1 MSYETVIG
9 LEVHAQL
16 KTNSKLFSGSAI
28 HFGAAPNSQ
37 TSFIDA
43 GLPGTL
49 PALNRQAVIMAIQ
62 FGLAVGAEINPRSIF
77 ARKNYFYPDLP
88 KGYQISQHEH
98 PIVAHGKLDIE
109 LKQGEVKTIAIARAH
124 LEEDAGK
131 SVHDAHPSY
140 TGIDLNRAGTPLL
153 EIVTEPCLYSSEEA
167 IAYLK
172 TIHQLVKFLGIC
184 DGNMQEG
191 SFRCDVNISLR
202 PSGSST
208 LGTRTELKNLNSFR
222 FIEKAIAYEEMRHA
236 DLLSQGQTIT
246 QETRLFCP
254 DREITVLMRSKENE
268 NDYRYFPDP
277 DLAPVCIDEALMH
290 EARSTMA
297 ALPQAIKA
305 SLKLSA
311 HFTDEDI
318 HFLLSTKANYDYF
331 SHVKQHCLA
340 DEKILVNWL
349 KGAYSRALNDRN
361 LTFEKPPVAA
371 NDLATLLNALADK
384 KISNSM
390 AKEIFQALWDTK
402 TPIATLLAQDSFQPL
417 NDDGLLINLIESL
430 MHNFPQQVNEYQ
442 AGKEQLLGFFVGK
455 IMKET
460 QGKASP
466 EHVNHLLKVHLGP
479 SEK

>member
-16 KTNSKLFSGSAI
+16 KTKSKLFSGSATR
-28 HFGAAPNSQ
+28 FGAAPNSQ

-43 GLPGTL
+43 ALPGTL
-49 PALNRQAVIMAIQ
+49 PTLNRQAVIMAIQ
-62 FGLAVGAEINPRSIF
+62 FGLAVNATINPRSIF

-98 PIVAHGKLDIE
+98 PIVADGKLDIE
-109 LKQGEVKTIAIARAH
+109 LGNGDIKIIAIARAH

-131 SVHDAHPSY
+131 SVHDAHHTY

-172 TIHQLVKFLGIC
+172 TIHQLLKFLGIC

-202 PSGSST
+202 PTGSTT

-222 FIEKAIAYEEMRHA
+222 FIEKAIAYEEARHA
-236 DLLSQGQTIT
+236 DLLSQGTQIT

-277 DLAPVCIDEALMH
+277 DLPPVCIDVALLH
-290 EARSTMA
+290 EAKTSMP
-297 ALPQAIKA
+297 ALPQAIKE
-305 SLKLSA
+305 SLKSTA
-311 HFTDEDI
+311 HLANDDI
-318 HFLLSTKANYDYF
+318 QFLLNNKATYDYF
-331 SHVKQHCLA
+331 MAVKHQCLA

-349 KGAYSRALNDRN
+349 KGTYSRALNDN
-361 LTFEKPPVAA
+361 ALSFENPPIKAS
-371 NDLATLLNALADK
+371 DLATLLNALADK
-384 KISNSM
+384 TISNSM
-390 AKEIFQALWDTK
+390 AKDIFQELWQTK
-402 TPIATLLAQDSFQPL
+402 TPIADILAKDSFKPL
-417 NDDGLLINLIESL
+417 DNDTLLINLVESL
-430 MHNFPQQVNEYQ
+430 ITNFPEQVNEYR
-442 AGKEQLLGFFVGK
+442 AGKVQLLGFFVGK

-460 QGKASP
+460 QGKADPPRVSK
-466 EHVNHLLKVHLGP
+466 LLKEHL
-479 SEK
+479 EQKK